1 MGAFR
6 YYFGFLYI
14 VYHEKKGFWNSDVK
28 KYVNN
33 PMRATLYKNVLKIKR
48 KNQVE
53 HINIC
58 VVDLKNLIFIKGVIK

>member
-1 MGAFR
+1 MEAFR

-33 PMRATLYKNVLKIKR
+33 PMRATLYKNKKCAKDKAKELGRTHKYMCCR
-48 KNQVE
+48 LE
-53 HINIC
+53 EP
-58 VVDLKNLIFIKGVIK
+58 DYY

>member
-33 PMRATLYKNVLKIKR
+33 PMRATLYKNKKCAKDKAKELGRTHKYMCCR
-48 KNQVE
+48 LEE
-53 HINIC
+53 H
-58 VVDLKNLIFIKGVIK
+58 DYY

>member
-48 KNQVE
+48 KN
-53 HINIC
+53 
-58 VVDLKNLIFIKGVIK
+58 